1 MTRKLSKEEIK
12 DKFDG
17 EELDLSLCNLA
28 KVPVREMVSS
38 FGFRSKIIEHRKK
51 AEKGQ
56 KVARKFATKLRLHKN
71 SLLTGT
77 NELILL
83 WIRFLKNFTGDYR
96 RAKYSLKVISSW

>member
-38 FGFRSKIIEHRKK
+38 FGVRSKIIEHRKK
-51 AEKGQ
+51 DK
-56 KVARKFATKLRLHKN
+56 R
-71 SLLTGT
+71 S
-77 NELILL
+77 
-83 WIRFLKNFTGDYR
+83 
-96 RAKYSLKVISSW
+96 RANLPRS

>member
-38 FGFRSKIIEHRKK
+38 FGFR
-51 AEKGQ
+51 
-56 KVARKFATKLRLHKN
+56 
-71 SLLTGT
+71 
-77 NELILL
+77 
-83 WIRFLKNFTGDYR
+83 
-96 RAKYSLKVISSW
+96 

>member
-38 FGFRSKIIEHRKK
+38 FGFRSKINSSTSKR
-51 AEKGQ
+51 
-56 KVARKFATKLRLHKN
+56 TK
-71 SLLTGT
+71 
-77 NELILL
+77 
-83 WIRFLKNFTGDYR
+83 R
-96 RAKYSLKVISSW
+96 RAQICHEAKASQELFINWNKRIDFAVNPVPQEFYWRLP

>member
-38 FGFRSKIIEHRKK
+38 FGFRSKIIENRKK
-51 AEKGQ
+51 DK
-56 KVARKFATKLRLHKN
+56 R
-71 SLLTGT
+71 S
-77 NELILL
+77 
-83 WIRFLKNFTGDYR
+83 
-96 RAKYSLKVISSW
+96 RANLPRS

>member
-38 FGFRSKIIEHRKK
+38 FGFRSKIYR
-51 AEKGQ
+51 APQKGQ

-83 WIRFLKNFTGDYR
+83 
-96 RAKYSLKVISSW
+96 

>member
-38 FGFRSKIIEHRKK
+38 FGFRSKIIEHRKRTKGRAQICHEAK
-51 AEKGQ
+51 ASQELFINWNK
-56 KVARKFATKLRLHKN
+56 RIDFAVNPVPQEFYWRLP
-71 SLLTGT
+71 
-77 NELILL
+77 
-83 WIRFLKNFTGDYR
+83 
-96 RAKYSLKVISSW
+96 

>member
-38 FGFRSKIIEHRKK
+38 FGFQSKIIEHRKK
-51 AEKGQ
+51 DK
-56 KVARKFATKLRLHKN
+56 R
-71 SLLTGT
+71 S
-77 NELILL
+77 
-83 WIRFLKNFTGDYR
+83 
-96 RAKYSLKVISSW
+96 RANLPRS